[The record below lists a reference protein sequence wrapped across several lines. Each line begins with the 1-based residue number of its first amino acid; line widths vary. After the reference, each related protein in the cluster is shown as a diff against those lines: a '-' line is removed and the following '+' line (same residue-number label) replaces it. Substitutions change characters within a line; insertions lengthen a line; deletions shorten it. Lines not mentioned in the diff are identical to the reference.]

1 MTVVPDEDIDWQGFL
16 ALPKDRSSFES
27 ARVLVL
33 PLPYEH
39 TVSYGGGTAGGPA
52 ALIAA
57 SQQVEWYDPELD
69 AEPGLDYGIHTL
81 AAPDLPADPVAA
93 VEAIAVAVEAAA
105 GHGKLLLGLGG
116 EHSISIGFG
125 RGIAAALGGPL
136 TVVQIDAHADLR
148 DSYQGS
154 PLSHACVA
162 RRLIEQP
169 EIDQLLQLGIRS
181 VSREEVEFARSFPE
195 PIRIWTADDIHAGG
209 WQAELVA
216 RLRGRRVYLT
226 LDVDGLDPSVVG
238 ATGTPEPGGL
248 SWFQALEILRLVA
261 ASAEVVAMD
270 CVELAPVAGQHHADY
285 AVARLLY
292 KALNYCVGSR
302 LAS

>member
-1 MTVVPDEDIDWQGFL
+1 MTVVADEDIDWQGFL
-16 ALPKDRSSFES
+16 ALPKARSSFEA

-52 ALIAA
+52 AIIAA

-81 AAPDLPADPVAA
+81 PAPDLPQDPAAA
-93 VEAIAVAVEAAA
+93 VDAIAEAVQAAA
-105 GHGKLLLGLGG
+105 TQGKFLLGLGG
-116 EHSISIGFG
+116 EHTISIGFG
-125 RGIAAALGGPL
+125 RGIGAALGGPL
-136 TVVQIDAHADLR
+136 TVLQIDAHADLR
-148 DSYQGS
+148 ASYQDS

-181 VSREEVEFARSFPE
+181 VSREEVDFARSFPE
-195 PIRIWTADDIHAGG
+195 PIRIWTADDVHAGG

-292 KALNYCVGSR
+292 KALNYCVWPR